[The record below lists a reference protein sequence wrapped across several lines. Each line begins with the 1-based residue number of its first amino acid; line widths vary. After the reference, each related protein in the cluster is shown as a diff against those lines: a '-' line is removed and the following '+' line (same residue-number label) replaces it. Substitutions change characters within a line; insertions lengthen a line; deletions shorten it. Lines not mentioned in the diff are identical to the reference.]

1 MDGDK
6 INRNEIQCKM
16 IKLFNTLSKRVE
28 VFKPIDEIVK
38 IYCCG
43 VTVYDL
49 CHLGH
54 ARSYIVWDILRRF
67 LIYSDYKVKYVQ
79 NFTDI
84 DDKILKRAKEENSS
98 MKEVSE
104 KNIIEFHKDMDALG
118 IMRPDSMP
126 RATNHICNICSFI
139 TILEDKGY
147 AYSQDGDVYYSVFK
161 NKNYGKLSNQN
172 IKEQNINQQG
182 RMTNDENTK
191 KLNPQDFALWKKAK
205 DDEPYFDSPWGK
217 GRPGWHIECS
227 AMVKDELG
235 DTIDIHLGGSDLI
248 FPHHE
253 NEIAQSEAAN
263 GKKLANYWLHNGM
276 VNVNGQKMSKS
287 LKNFK
292 TIRELIKSGI
302 SPMALRYFVM
312 TVNYR
317 KPLDFTDESLKGAS
331 EAWKNINMA
340 LSFLDITKGSFVSN
354 GKDELIEEKYK
365 EIVNLDLSQKKLK
378 FAEAL
383 SNDLNTAGAIAIIYD
398 LTKPLKNFLNQYQR
412 VEGFEIKLNEQFFL
426 LENLKILEELTE
438 VLGLKK
444 EDLVIE
450 NKMKEEEISSL
461 INERLEAK
469 KEKNYAKADKIRT
482 FLREKGIELI
492 DQSSEITTWI
502 RG

>member
-1 MDGDK
+1 
-6 INRNEIQCKM
+6 M
-16 IKLFNTLSKRVE
+16 IKFYNTLTKNIE
-28 VFKPIDEIVK
+28 VFKPINDEVK

-54 ARSYIVWDILRRF
+54 ARSYIAWDVLRRF
-67 LIYSDYKVKYVQ
+67 LIYSKYKVRYVQ

-126 RATNHICNICSFI
+126 KATNHICNICSFI
-139 TILEDKGY
+139 TILEEKGY
-147 AYSQDGDVYYSVFK
+147 AYSKDGDVYYSVFK
-161 NKNYGKLSNQN
+161 NKSYGKLSNQK
-172 IKEQNINQQG
+172 IQEQNINQQG
-182 RMTNDENTK
+182 RMNKDENNK
-191 KLNPQDFALWKKAK
+191 KINPQDFALWKKAK
-205 DDEPYFDSPWGK
+205 DDEPSFDSPWGK

-235 DTIDIHLGGSDLI
+235 ETIDIHLGGSDLI

-253 NEIAQSEAAN
+253 NEIAQSESAN

-302 SPMALRYFVM
+302 SPMTLRYFVL

-317 KPLDFTDESLKGAS
+317 KPLDFTEESLKSAA
-331 EAWKNINMA
+331 EAWKNINLA
-340 LSFLDITKGSFVSN
+340 LSLVEISQESTISFN
-354 GKDELIEEKYK
+354 QNEQNELIEEKYRETVYD
-365 EIVNLDLSQKKLK
+365 EISQKKQK
-378 FAEAL
+378 FVDSL
-383 SNDLNTAGAIAIIYD
+383 SNDLNTAGAIAIIYE
-398 LTKPLKNFLNQYQR
+398 LAKPLKNFINQLQRLNN
-412 VEGFEIKLNEQFFL
+412 VEINSNKKFFL
-426 LENLKILEELTE
+426 FENFITLKELTE

-444 EDLVIE
+444 EVALID
-450 NKMKEEEISSL
+450 NKIDEEQILSL

-469 KEKNYAKADKIRT
+469 KIKNYEKADNIRN
-482 FLREKGIELI
+482 FLKGKGIELI
-492 DQSSEITTWI
+492 DQSPEKTTWI
-502 RG
+502 KI

>member
-1 MDGDK
+1 
-6 INRNEIQCKM
+6 M
-16 IKLFNTLSKRVE
+16 IKLFNTLSKKVE
-28 VFKPIDEIVK
+28 LFEPIDDVVK

-54 ARSYIVWDILRRF
+54 ARSYIAWDILRRF

-98 MKEVSE
+98 MKAVSD

-139 TILEDKGY
+139 TILENKGF
-147 AYSQDGDVYYSVFK
+147 AYSRDGDVYYSVFK
-161 NKNYGKLSNQN
+161 NNNYGKLSNQN
-172 IKEQNINQQG
+172 IREQNINQQG

-263 GKKLANYWLHNGM
+263 DKKLANYWLHNGM

-292 TIRELIKSGI
+292 TIRELTNSGI
-302 SPMALRYFVM
+302 SPMTLRYFVM

-317 KPLDFTDESLKGAS
+317 KPLDFTEEALKSAA
-331 EAWKNINMA
+331 EAWKNINIA
-340 LSFLDITKGSFVSN
+340 LSFIDITKGTFISIDKNEF
-354 GKDELIEEKYK
+354 IEEKYK
-365 EIVNLDLSQKKLK
+365 ETINYELSRKKLK
-378 FAEAL
+378 FTEAL
-383 SNDLNTAGAIAIIYD
+383 GNDLNTAGAIAIIYD
-398 LTKPLKNFLNQYQR
+398 LAKPLKNFLNQFQR
-412 VEGFEIKLNEQFFL
+412 VESFEINLNEKFYL
-426 LENLKILEELTE
+426 LENFKTLEELTE

-444 EDLVIE
+444 EDAVIE
-450 NKMKEEEISSL
+450 SAINEEEIVLL
-461 INERLEAK
+461 IDERLEAK
-469 KEKNYAKADKIRT
+469 KKKNYAKADEIRNS
-482 FLREKGIELI
+482 LKAKGIELI
-492 DQSSEITTWI
+492 DQSAEITTWI
-502 RG
+502 RI

>member
-1 MDGDK
+1 
-6 INRNEIQCKM
+6 M

-28 VFKPIDEIVK
+28 VFKPIDDVVK

-54 ARSYIVWDILRRF
+54 ARSYIAWDVLRRF

-84 DDKILKRAKEENSS
+84 DDKILKRAKEESSS
-98 MKEVSE
+98 MKKVSE
-104 KNIIEFHKDMDALG
+104 KNIIEFHKDMDSLG

-147 AYSQDGDVYYSVFK
+147 AYSKDGDVYYSVFK

-172 IKEQNINQQG
+172 INEQNINQQG
-182 RMTNDENTK
+182 RMANDENSK

-205 DDEPYFDSPWGK
+205 DDEPFFDSPWGK

-292 TIRELIKSGI
+292 TIRELI
-302 SPMALRYFVM
+302 
-312 TVNYR
+312 
-317 KPLDFTDESLKGAS
+317 
-331 EAWKNINMA
+331 
-340 LSFLDITKGSFVSN
+340 
-354 GKDELIEEKYK
+354 
-365 EIVNLDLSQKKLK
+365 
-378 FAEAL
+378 
-383 SNDLNTAGAIAIIYD
+383 
-398 LTKPLKNFLNQYQR
+398 
-412 VEGFEIKLNEQFFL
+412 
-426 LENLKILEELTE
+426 
-438 VLGLKK
+438 
-444 EDLVIE
+444 
-450 NKMKEEEISSL
+450 
-461 INERLEAK
+461 
-469 KEKNYAKADKIRT
+469 
-482 FLREKGIELI
+482 
-492 DQSSEITTWI
+492 
-502 RG
+502 

>member
-1 MDGDK
+1 
-6 INRNEIQCKM
+6 M
-16 IKLFNTLSKRVE
+16 IKFFNTLSKNIE
-28 VFKPIDEIVK
+28 VFKPIDEVVK

-54 ARSYIVWDILRRF
+54 ARSYIAWDVLRRF

-84 DDKILKRAKEENSS
+84 DDKILKRAREENCS
-98 MKEVSE
+98 MKKVSE
-104 KNIIEFHKDMDALG
+104 KNIIEFHKDMDVLG

-126 RATNHICNICSFI
+126 KATNHICNICSFI
-139 TILEDKGY
+139 KVLEDKGFAY
-147 AYSQDGDVYYSVFK
+147 ARGGDVYYSVLK

-172 IKEQNINQQG
+172 IQEQNINQQG
-182 RMTNDENTK
+182 RMTNEEKTK

-205 DDEPYFDSPWGK
+205 ENEPAFNSPWGK

-302 SPMALRYFVM
+302 SPMTLRYFVM

-317 KPLDFTDESLKGAS
+317 KPLDFTEEALRSAS
-331 EAWKNINMA
+331 EAWKNINIA
-340 LSFLDITKGSFVSN
+340 LSFMDITKGAFISIDKYVS
-354 GKDELIEEKYK
+354 IEEKYK
-365 EIVNLDLSQKKLK
+365 ETINFELTQKKLK
-378 FAEAL
+378 FSDAL
-383 SNDLNTAGAIAIIYD
+383 GNDLNTAGAIAIIYD
-398 LTKPLKNFLNQYQR
+398 LAKPLKNFLNQLQR
-412 VEGFEIKLNEQFFL
+412 VESFAINLNEKFFL
-426 LENLKILEELTE
+426 VENFKTLQELSE

-444 EDLVIE
+444 EDQIIE
-450 NKMKEEEISSL
+450 KKIEEKEISLL
-461 INERLEAK
+461 INERLKAK
-469 KEKNYAKADKIRT
+469 KEKNYAKADEIRN
-482 FLREKGIELI
+482 LLKEKGIELI
-492 DQSSEITTWI
+492 DQSKEITTWI
-502 RG
+502 RI

>member
-1 MDGDK
+1 
-6 INRNEIQCKM
+6 M
-16 IKLFNTLSKRVE
+16 IKFYNTLTKNIE
-28 VFKPIDEIVK
+28 VFKPINDEVK

-54 ARSYIVWDILRRF
+54 ARSYIAWDVLRRF
-67 LIYSDYKVKYVQ
+67 LIYSKYKVRYVQ

-84 DDKILKRAKEENSS
+84 DDKILKRAKEKNSS

-126 RATNHICNICSFI
+126 KATNHICNICSFI
-139 TILEDKGY
+139 TILEEKGY
-147 AYSQDGDVYYSVFK
+147 AYSRDGDVYYSVFK
-161 NKNYGKLSNQN
+161 NKSYGKLSNQK
-172 IKEQNINQQG
+172 IQEQNINQQG
-182 RMTNDENTK
+182 RMNKDENNK
-191 KLNPQDFALWKKAK
+191 KINPQDFALWKKAK
-205 DDEPYFDSPWGK
+205 DDEPSYDSPWGK

-235 DTIDIHLGGSDLI
+235 ETIDIHLGGSDLI

-253 NEIAQSEAAN
+253 NEIAQSESAN

-302 SPMALRYFVM
+302 SPMTLRYFVL

-317 KPLDFTDESLKGAS
+317 KPLDFTEESLKSAA
-331 EAWKNINMA
+331 EAWKNINLA
-340 LSFLDITKGSFVSN
+340 LSLIEISKESTISFN
-354 GKDELIEEKYK
+354 QNEQNELIEEKYRETVYD
-365 EIVNLDLSQKKLK
+365 EISQKKQK
-378 FAEAL
+378 FVDSL
-383 SNDLNTAGAIAIIYD
+383 SNDLNTAGAIAIIYE
-398 LTKPLKNFLNQYQR
+398 LAKPLKNFINQLQRLNN
-412 VEGFEIKLNEQFFL
+412 VEINSNKKFFL
-426 LENLKILEELTE
+426 FENFITLKELTE

-444 EDLVIE
+444 EVALID
-450 NKMKEEEISSL
+450 NKIDEEQILSL

-469 KEKNYAKADKIRT
+469 KIKNYEKADNIRN
-482 FLREKGIELI
+482 FLKGKGIELI
-492 DQSSEITTWI
+492 DQSPEKTTWI
-502 RG
+502 KI

>member
-1 MDGDK
+1 
-6 INRNEIQCKM
+6 M
-16 IKLFNTLSKRVE
+16 IKFYNTLTKSIE
-28 VFKPIDEIVK
+28 VFKPINDEVK

-54 ARSYIVWDILRRF
+54 ARSYIAWDVLRRF
-67 LIYSDYKVKYVQ
+67 LIYSKYKVRYVQ

-84 DDKILKRAKEENSS
+84 DDKILRRAKEENSS
-98 MKEVSE
+98 MKKVSE

-139 TILEDKGY
+139 TILEEKGY
-147 AYSQDGDVYYSVFK
+147 AYSKDGDVYYSVEK

-172 IKEQNINQQG
+172 IQEQNINQQG
-182 RMTNDENTK
+182 RMTNDENSK
-191 KLNPQDFALWKKAK
+191 KITPQDFALWKKAK
-205 DDEPYFDSPWGK
+205 NDEPYFNSPWGK

-287 LKNFK
+287 LRNFK
-292 TIRELIKSGI
+292 TIRELTKSGI
-302 SPMALRYFVM
+302 SPMSLRYFVL

-317 KPLDFTDESLKGAS
+317 KPLDFTEEALKSAS
-331 EAWKNINMA
+331 EAWRNINTA
-340 LSFLDITKGSFVSN
+340 LSLVDITKDTYISFALN
-354 GKDELIEEKYK
+354 EQEELIEQKYK
-365 EIVNLDLSQKKLK
+365 EKVQDEISQKKFK

-383 SNDLNTAGAIAIIYD
+383 SNDLNTAGAIAIIYE
-398 LTKPLKNFLNQYQR
+398 LAKPLKNFINQFQRLNNL
-412 VEGFEIKLNEQFFL
+412 EITLNEKFFL
-426 LENLKILEELTE
+426 ISNFKILKELSE

-444 EDLVIE
+444 EEILI
-450 NKMKEEEISSL
+450 KSRIKEEEILSL
-461 INERLEAK
+461 INERLGAK
-469 KEKNYAKADKIRT
+469 KIKNYAKADDIRN
-482 FLREKGIELI
+482 LLKEKGIELI
-492 DQSSEITTWI
+492 DQSPEKTTWI
-502 RG
+502 RI

>member
-1 MDGDK
+1 
-6 INRNEIQCKM
+6 M
-16 IKLFNTLSKRVE
+16 IKFYNTLTKSIE
-28 VFKPIDEIVK
+28 VFKPINDEVK

-54 ARSYIVWDILRRF
+54 ARSYIAWDVLRRF
-67 LIYSDYKVKYVQ
+67 LIYSKYKVRYVQ

-84 DDKILKRAKEENSS
+84 DDKILRRAKEENSS
-98 MKEVSE
+98 MKKVSE

-139 TILEDKGY
+139 TILEEKGY
-147 AYSQDGDVYYSVFK
+147 AYSKDGDVYYSVEK

-172 IKEQNINQQG
+172 IQEQNINQQG
-182 RMTNDENTK
+182 RMNNDENSK
-191 KLNPQDFALWKKAK
+191 KITPQDFALWKKAK
-205 DDEPYFDSPWGK
+205 NDEPYFNSPWGK

-287 LKNFK
+287 LRNFK
-292 TIRELIKSGI
+292 TIRELTKSGI
-302 SPMALRYFVM
+302 SPMSLRYFVL

-317 KPLDFTDESLKGAS
+317 KPLDFTEEALKSAS
-331 EAWKNINMA
+331 EAWRNINTA
-340 LSFLDITKGSFVSN
+340 LSLVDITKDTYISFALN
-354 GKDELIEEKYK
+354 EQEELIEQKYK
-365 EIVNLDLSQKKLK
+365 EKVQDEISQKKFK

-383 SNDLNTAGAIAIIYD
+383 SNDLNTAGAIAIIYE
-398 LTKPLKNFLNQYQR
+398 LAKPLKNFINQFQRLNNL
-412 VEGFEIKLNEQFFL
+412 EITLNEKFFL
-426 LENLKILEELTE
+426 ISNFKILKELSE

-444 EDLVIE
+444 EEILI
-450 NKMKEEEISSL
+450 KSRIKEEEILSL
-461 INERLEAK
+461 INERLGAK
-469 KEKNYAKADKIRT
+469 KIKNYAKADDIRN
-482 FLREKGIELI
+482 LLKEKGIELI
-492 DQSSEITTWI
+492 DQSPEKTTWI
-502 RG
+502 RI

>member
-1 MDGDK
+1 
-6 INRNEIQCKM
+6 M
-16 IKLFNTLSKRVE
+16 IKLFNTLSKKVE
-28 VFKPIDEIVK
+28 LFEPIDDVVK

-54 ARSYIVWDILRRF
+54 ARSYIAWDILRRF

-98 MKEVSE
+98 MKAVSD

-139 TILEDKGY
+139 TILENKGF
-147 AYSQDGDVYYSVFK
+147 AYSRDGDVYYSVFK
-161 NKNYGKLSNQN
+161 NNNYGKLSNQN
-172 IKEQNINQQG
+172 IREQNINQQG

-263 GKKLANYWLHNGM
+263 DKKLANYWLHNGM

-292 TIRELIKSGI
+292 TIRELTNSGI
-302 SPMALRYFVM
+302 SPMTLRYFVM

-317 KPLDFTDESLKGAS
+317 KPLDFTEEALKSAE
-331 EAWKNINMA
+331 EAWKNINIA
-340 LSFLDITKGSFVSN
+340 LSFIDITKATFISIDKNEF
-354 GKDELIEEKYK
+354 IEEKYK
-365 EIVNLDLSQKKLK
+365 ETINYELSRKKLK
-378 FAEAL
+378 FTEAL
-383 SNDLNTAGAIAIIYD
+383 GNDLNTAGAIAIIYD
-398 LTKPLKNFLNQYQR
+398 LAKPLKNFLNQFQR
-412 VEGFEIKLNEQFFL
+412 VESFEINLNEKFYL
-426 LENLKILEELTE
+426 LENFKTLEELTE

-444 EDLVIE
+444 EVSVIE
-450 NKMKEEEISSL
+450 SAINEEEIVLL
-461 INERLEAK
+461 IDERLEAK
-469 KEKNYAKADKIRT
+469 KKKNYAKADEIRNS
-482 FLREKGIELI
+482 LKAKGIELI
-492 DQSSEITTWI
+492 DQSAEITTWI
-502 RG
+502 RI

>member
-1 MDGDK
+1 
-6 INRNEIQCKM
+6 M
-16 IKLFNTLSKRVE
+16 IKLFNTLSKQIE
-28 VFKPIDEIVK
+28 VFKPIDDVVK

-67 LIYSDYKVKYVQ
+67 LIYRNYKVRYVQ

-84 DDKILKRAKEENSS
+84 DDKILKRAKEESRS

-104 KNIIEFHKDMDALG
+104 KNIKEFHIDMDSLG

-139 TILEDKGY
+139 TILEEKGY
-147 AYSQDGDVYYSVFK
+147 AYSANGDVYFSVLK
-161 NKNYGKLSNQN
+161 NKDYGKLSNQN

-182 RMTNDENTK
+182 RMTNDENNK
-191 KLNPQDFALWKKAK
+191 KVNPQDFALWKKAK
-205 DDEPYFDSPWGK
+205 DDEPYFNSPWGK

-292 TIRELIKSGI
+292 TIRELIKAGI
-302 SPMALRYFVM
+302 SPMTLRYFVL

-317 KPLDFTDESLKGAS
+317 KPLDFTEDALKSAS
-331 EAWKNINMA
+331 EAWKNINAA
-340 LSFLDITKGSFVSN
+340 LSFEDIRKHNFIDFDKNLTN
-354 GKDELIEEKYK
+354 ELIEEKFK
-365 EIVNLDLSQKKLK
+365 ESLNSEIIQKRQK
-378 FAEAL
+378 FINAL
-383 SNDLNTAGAIAIIYD
+383 NNDLNTAGAIAVIYE
-398 LTKPLKNFLNQYQR
+398 LAKPIKNFINQSQR
-412 VEGFEIKLNEQFFL
+412 IKDIQINPKEIMSLSKKFEILR
-426 LENLKILEELTE
+426 ELTE
-438 VLGLKK
+438 VLGLQK
-444 EDLVIE
+444 EELIKE
-450 NKMKEEEISSL
+450 SKIQEEEIRHL
-461 INERLEAK
+461 INARLKAK
-469 KEKNYAKADKIRT
+469 KEKNFVEADKIRNC
-482 FLREKGIELI
+482 LKEKGIELI
-492 DQSSEITTWI
+492 DQSRELTTWVKI
-502 RG
+502 

>member
-1 MDGDK
+1 
-6 INRNEIQCKM
+6 M
-16 IKLFNTLSKRVE
+16 IKLFNTLSKKVE
-28 VFKPIDEIVK
+28 VFKPIDDVVK

-54 ARSYIVWDILRRF
+54 ARSYIAWDILRRF

-84 DDKILKRAKEENSS
+84 DDKILRRAKEDNSS

-139 TILEDKGY
+139 TILENKGY
-147 AYSQDGDVYYSVFK
+147 AYSRDGDVYYSVLK
-161 NKNYGKLSNQN
+161 NKNYGILSNQN
-172 IKEQNINQQG
+172 IQEQNINQQG
-182 RMTNDENTK
+182 RMTNDENNK
-191 KLNPQDFALWKKAK
+191 KLNPQDFALWKRAK
-205 DDEPYFDSPWGK
+205 DDEPYFNSPWGK

-302 SPMALRYFVM
+302 SPMTLRYFVM

-317 KPLDFTDESLKGAS
+317 KPIDFTEEALKSAS
-331 EAWKNINMA
+331 EAWKNINIA
-340 LSFLDITKGSFVSN
+340 LSFVDII
-354 GKDELIEEKYK
+354 KDAFISIDKDKLIEEKYK
-365 EIVNLDLSQKKLK
+365 DVINLELSQKKLK
-378 FAEAL
+378 FSEAL
-383 SNDLNTAGAIAIIYD
+383 GNDLNTAGAIAIIYD
-398 LTKPLKNFLNQYQR
+398 LAKPLKNFVNQFQR
-412 VEGFEIKLNEQFFL
+412 IEGFEIKLNDKFFL
-426 LENLKILEELTE
+426 LEYFKTLQELTE

-444 EDLVIE
+444 ENIIIE
-450 NKMKEEEISSL
+450 SEIKEEEISSL

-469 KEKNYAKADKIRT
+469 KGKDYEKADKIRN
-482 FLREKGIELI
+482 LLKEKGIELI
-492 DQSSEITTWI
+492 DQSSEITKWI
-502 RG
+502 RC

>member
-1 MDGDK
+1 
-6 INRNEIQCKM
+6 M
-16 IKLFNTLSKRVE
+16 IKLFNTLSKTIE
-28 VFKPIDEIVK
+28 VFKPIDDLVK

-54 ARSYIVWDILRRF
+54 ARSYIAWDVLRRF

-84 DDKILKRAKEENSS
+84 DDKILKRAKEDNSS
-98 MKEVSE
+98 MREVSE
-104 KNIIEFHKDMDALG
+104 KNITEFHKDMDALG

-139 TILEDKGY
+139 NILEKKGF
-147 AYSQDGDVYYSVFK
+147 AYSKNGDVYYSVLK
-161 NKNYGKLSNQN
+161 NKDYGKLSNQN
-172 IKEQNINQQG
+172 IQEQNINQQG
-182 RMTNDENTK
+182 RLSNDENSK

-235 DTIDIHLGGSDLI
+235 ETIDIHLGGSDLI

-302 SPMALRYFVM
+302 SPMTLRYFVL

-317 KPLDFTDESLKGAS
+317 KPIDFTEEALKSAS
-331 EAWKNINMA
+331 EAWKNINLA
-340 LSFLDITKGSFVSN
+340 LAYEDIEKSTFIHDSKNQTNELSEEEYLDSVST
-354 GKDELIEEKYK
+354 
-365 EIVNLDLSQKKLK
+365 EIIQKKQK
-378 FAEAL
+378 FIDAL
-383 SNDLNTAGAIAIIYD
+383 NNDLNTASAIAIIYE
-398 LTKPLKNFLNQYQR
+398 LAKPIKNFINQFQR
-412 VEGFEIKLNEQFFL
+412 IKDIEISSREIFL
-426 LENLKILEELTE
+426 LNKRFEMLKELTR
-438 VLGLKK
+438 VLGLEK
-444 EDLVIE
+444 EVII
-450 NKMKEEEISSL
+450 KESSIEDEEIELL
-461 INERLEAK
+461 INERLKAK
-469 KEKNYAKADKIRT
+469 KLKNFVEADNIRN
-482 FLREKGIELI
+482 LLKGKGIELI
-492 DQSSEITTWI
+492 DQSGELTTWI
-502 RG
+502 RV

>member
-1 MDGDK
+1 
-6 INRNEIQCKM
+6 M
-16 IKLFNTLSKRVE
+16 IKLYNTLTKNVE
-28 VFKPIDEIVK
+28 VFKPINDEVK

-54 ARSYIVWDILRRF
+54 ARSYIAWDVLRRF
-67 LIYSDYKVKYVQ
+67 LIYSKYKVRYVQ

-84 DDKILKRAKEENSS
+84 DDKILKRAKEENIS

-104 KNIIEFHKDMDALG
+104 KNIIEFHKDMDSLG

-126 RATNHICNICSFI
+126 KATNHICNICSFI
-139 TILEDKGY
+139 TILEEKGY
-147 AYSQDGDVYYSVFK
+147 AYSKDGDVYYSVFK

-172 IKEQNINQQG
+172 IQEQNINQQG
-182 RMTNDENTK
+182 RMTKDENRK
-191 KLNPQDFALWKKAK
+191 KVNPQDFALWKKAK
-205 DDEPYFDSPWGK
+205 DDEPSFDSPWGK

-235 DTIDIHLGGSDLI
+235 ETIDIHLGGSDLI

-263 GKKLANYWLHNGM
+263 EKKLANYWLHNGM

-302 SPMALRYFVM
+302 SPMTLRYFVL

-317 KPLDFTDESLKGAS
+317 KPLDFTEESLKSAS
-331 EAWKNINMA
+331 EAWKNINIA
-340 LSFLDITKGSFVSN
+340 LSLVDISKRSEISFN
-354 GKDELIEEKYK
+354 LYEQNEFIEKKYK
-365 EIVNLDLSQKKLK
+365 ETVCNEISKKKQK
-378 FAEAL
+378 FTDSL
-383 SNDLNTAGAIAIIYD
+383 SNDLNTAGAIAIIYE
-398 LTKPLKNFLNQYQR
+398 LAKPLKNFINQLQRLNR
-412 VEGFEIKLNEQFFL
+412 VEINSKEKLFL
-426 LENLKILEELTE
+426 LENFKTLKELTE

-444 EDLVIE
+444 EDILIE
-450 NKMKEEEISSL
+450 SKIEEEEILSL

-469 KEKNYAKADKIRT
+469 KIKNYKKADDIRN
-482 FLREKGIELI
+482 LLKEKGIELI
-492 DQSSEITTWI
+492 DQSSEKTTWI
-502 RG
+502 KI

>member
-1 MDGDK
+1 
-6 INRNEIQCKM
+6 M
-16 IKLFNTLSKRVE
+16 IKFYNTLTKSIE
-28 VFKPIDEIVK
+28 VFKPINDEVK

-54 ARSYIVWDILRRF
+54 ARSYIAWDVLRRF
-67 LIYSDYKVKYVQ
+67 LIYSKYKVRYVQ

-84 DDKILKRAKEENSS
+84 DDKILRRAKEENSS
-98 MKEVSE
+98 MKKVSE

-139 TILEDKGY
+139 TILEEKGY
-147 AYSQDGDVYYSVFK
+147 AYSKDGDVYYSVAK

-172 IKEQNINQQG
+172 IQEQNINQQG
-182 RMTNDENTK
+182 RMTNDENSK
-191 KLNPQDFALWKKAK
+191 KITPQDFALWKKAK
-205 DDEPYFDSPWGK
+205 NDEPYFNSPWGK

-287 LKNFK
+287 LRNFK
-292 TIRELIKSGI
+292 TIRELTKSGI
-302 SPMALRYFVM
+302 SPMSLRYFVL

-317 KPLDFTDESLKGAS
+317 KPLDFTEEALKSAS
-331 EAWKNINMA
+331 EAWRNINTA
-340 LSFLDITKGSFVSN
+340 LSLVDITKDTYISFALN
-354 GKDELIEEKYK
+354 EQEELIEQKYK
-365 EIVNLDLSQKKLK
+365 EKVQDEISQKKFK

-383 SNDLNTAGAIAIIYD
+383 SNDLNTAGAIAIIYE
-398 LTKPLKNFLNQYQR
+398 LAKPLKNFINQFQRLNNL
-412 VEGFEIKLNEQFFL
+412 EITLNEKFFL
-426 LENLKILEELTE
+426 ISNFKILKELSE

-444 EDLVIE
+444 EEILI
-450 NKMKEEEISSL
+450 KSRIKEEEILSL
-461 INERLEAK
+461 INERLGAK
-469 KEKNYAKADKIRT
+469 KIKNYAKADDIRN
-482 FLREKGIELI
+482 LLKEKGIELI
-492 DQSSEITTWI
+492 DQSPEKTTWI
-502 RG
+502 RI

>member
-1 MDGDK
+1 
-6 INRNEIQCKM
+6 M
-16 IKLFNTLSKRVE
+16 IKLFNTLSKKVE
-28 VFKPIDEIVK
+28 VFKPIDDVVK

-54 ARSYIVWDILRRF
+54 ARSYIAWDVLRRF
-67 LIYSDYKVKYVQ
+67 LIYSDFKVKYVQ

-84 DDKILKRAKEENSS
+84 DDKILKRAKEESSS

-104 KNIIEFHKDMDALG
+104 KNIIEFHKDMDSLG

-147 AYSQDGDVYYSVFK
+147 AYSRDGDVYYSVFK

-172 IKEQNINQQG
+172 IQEQNINQQG
-182 RMTNDENTK
+182 RMDSEENNK

-205 DDEPYFDSPWGK
+205 DDEPFFDSPWGK

-302 SPMALRYFVM
+302 SPMTLRYFVL

-317 KPLDFTDESLKGAS
+317 KPLDFTEESLKSAS
-331 EAWKNINMA
+331 EGWKNINTA
-340 LSFLDITKGSFVSN
+340 LALEEITKDSILSINKKLENEF
-354 GKDELIEEKYK
+354 IEEIYK
-365 EIVNLDLSQKKLK
+365 KNINNELNIKKLK
-378 FAEAL
+378 FIEAL
-383 SNDLNTAGAIAIIYD
+383 NNDLNTAAAVAIIYE
-398 LTKPLKNFLNQYQR
+398 LARPLKNFINQFQR
-412 VEGFEIKLNEQFFL
+412 INNLEINLNEKFSLHQSFKML
-426 LENLKILEELTE
+426 QELTG

-444 EDLVIE
+444 EERI
-450 NKMKEEEISSL
+450 KESTIQEDEIKYL
-461 INERLEAK
+461 INERLKAK
-469 KEKNYAKADKIRT
+469 KKKDFAEADKIRN
-482 FLREKGIELI
+482 LLKEKGIELI
-492 DQSSEITTWI
+492 DQSQEITTWLKI
-502 RG
+502 

>member
-1 MDGDK
+1 
-6 INRNEIQCKM
+6 M
-16 IKLFNTLSKRVE
+16 IKFYNTLTKNIE
-28 VFKPIDEIVK
+28 VFKPINDEVK

-54 ARSYIVWDILRRF
+54 ARSYIAWDVLRRF
-67 LIYSDYKVKYVQ
+67 LIYSKYKVRYVQ

-84 DDKILKRAKEENSS
+84 DDKILKRAKEKNSS

-104 KNIIEFHKDMDALG
+104 ENIIEFHKDMDALG

-126 RATNHICNICSFI
+126 KATNHICNICSFI
-139 TILEDKGY
+139 TILEEKGY
-147 AYSQDGDVYYSVFK
+147 AYSRDGDVYYSVFK
-161 NKNYGKLSNQN
+161 NKSYGKLSNQK
-172 IKEQNINQQG
+172 IQEQNINQQG
-182 RMTNDENTK
+182 RMNKDENNK
-191 KLNPQDFALWKKAK
+191 KINPQDFALWKKAK
-205 DDEPYFDSPWGK
+205 DDEPSFDSPWGK

-235 DTIDIHLGGSDLI
+235 ETIDIHLGGSDLI

-253 NEIAQSEAAN
+253 NEIAQSESAN

-302 SPMALRYFVM
+302 SPMTLRYFVL

-317 KPLDFTDESLKGAS
+317 KPLDFTEESLKSAA
-331 EAWKNINMA
+331 EAWKNINLA
-340 LSFLDITKGSFVSN
+340 LSLVEISKESTISFN
-354 GKDELIEEKYK
+354 QNEQNELIEEKYRETVYD
-365 EIVNLDLSQKKLK
+365 EISQKKQK
-378 FAEAL
+378 FVDSL
-383 SNDLNTAGAIAIIYD
+383 SNDLNTAGAIAIIYE
-398 LTKPLKNFLNQYQR
+398 LAKPLKNFINQLQRLNN
-412 VEGFEIKLNEQFFL
+412 VEINSNKKLFLFEHFIT
-426 LENLKILEELTE
+426 LKELTE

-444 EDLVIE
+444 EVALID
-450 NKMKEEEISSL
+450 NKIDEEQILSL

-469 KEKNYAKADKIRT
+469 KIKNYEKADNIRN
-482 FLREKGIELI
+482 FLKGKGIELI
-492 DQSSEITTWI
+492 DQSPEKTTWI
-502 RG
+502 KI

>member
-1 MDGDK
+1 
-6 INRNEIQCKM
+6 M
-16 IKLFNTLSKRVE
+16 IKIFNTLTKSIE
-28 VFKPIDEIVK
+28 VFKPIDDVVK

-54 ARSYIVWDILRRF
+54 ARSYIVWDVLRRF

-104 KNIIEFHKDMDALG
+104 KNITEFHKDMDTLG

-139 TILEDKGY
+139 SLLEDKGY
-147 AYSQDGDVYYSVFK
+147 AYSRDGDVYYSVLK
-161 NKNYGKLSNQN
+161 NKDYGKLSNQK

-182 RMTNDENTK
+182 RMTNDENSK
-191 KLNPQDFALWKKAK
+191 KINPQDFALWKKAK

-235 DTIDIHLGGSDLI
+235 ETIDIHLGGSDLI

-263 GKKLANYWLHNGM
+263 DKKLANYWLHNGM

-292 TIRELIKSGI
+292 TIRELVNSGI
-302 SPMALRYFVM
+302 SPMTLRYFVL

-317 KPLDFTDESLKGAS
+317 KPLDFTEEALKSACES
-331 EAWKNINMA
+331 WKNINTA
-340 LSFLDITKGSFVSN
+340 LGFEDIQ
-354 GKDELIEEKYK
+354 KDTFNSSEINKLNELIEEKYK
-365 EIVNLDLSQKKLK
+365 EKVNLEINQKKQK
-378 FAEAL
+378 FIDAL
-383 SNDLNTAGAIAIIYD
+383 NNDLNTAGAIAIIYE
-398 LTKPLKNFLNQYQR
+398 LAKPLKNFINQFHRIKNFEFNLND
-412 VEGFEIKLNEQFFL
+412 KFL
-426 LENLKILEELTE
+426 LYKKLEILKELTA

-444 EDLVIE
+444 EIIR
-450 NKMKEEEISSL
+450 KESDIKEDEIKIYIS
-461 INERLEAK
+461 ERLKAK
-469 KEKNYAKADKIRT
+469 KEKNYKEADKIRR
-482 FLREKGIELI
+482 FLKDKGIELI
-492 DQSSEITTWI
+492 DQSPELTTWI
-502 RG
+502 RI

>member
-1 MDGDK
+1 
-6 INRNEIQCKM
+6 M
-16 IKLFNTLSKRVE
+16 IKLFNTLSNKVE
-28 VFKPIDEIVK
+28 VFKPIDDVVK

-54 ARSYIVWDILRRF
+54 ARSYIAWDILRRF
-67 LIYSDYKVKYVQ
+67 LIYSELKVKYVQ

-84 DDKILKRAKEENSS
+84 DDKILLRAKEENIS
-98 MKEVSE
+98 MKAVSE

-139 TILEDKGY
+139 TILENKGY
-147 AYSQDGDVYYSVFK
+147 AYSRDGDVYYSVFK

-172 IKEQNINQQG
+172 IQEQNINQQG
-182 RMTNDENTK
+182 RMASDENTK

-205 DDEPYFDSPWGK
+205 NDEPYFDSPWGK

-302 SPMALRYFVM
+302 SPMTLRYFVM
-312 TVNYR
+312 TINYR
-317 KPLDFTDESLKGAS
+317 KPLDFTEEALRSAS
-331 EAWKNINMA
+331 EAWKNINIA
-340 LSFLDITKGSFVSN
+340 LSFMDITKGAFIFSN
-354 GKDELIEEKYK
+354 KHETIEEKYK
-365 EIVNLDLSQKKLK
+365 KTISFELSQKKLK
-378 FAEAL
+378 FSEAMG
-383 SNDLNTAGAIAIIYD
+383 NDLNTAGAIAIIYD
-398 LTKPLKNFLNQYQR
+398 LAKPLKNFLNQFQR
-412 VEGFEIKLNEQFFL
+412 LENFEIDRNEKFL
-426 LENLKILEELTE
+426 LLEKFKMLEELTD

-450 NKMKEEEISSL
+450 NKIKEEEIISL

-469 KEKNYAKADKIRT
+469 KGKNYVKADEIRN
-482 FLREKGIELI
+482 LLKGKGIELI
-492 DQSSEITTWI
+492 DQSKEITKWI
-502 RG
+502 RI

>member
-1 MDGDK
+1 
-6 INRNEIQCKM
+6 M
-16 IKLFNTLSKRVE
+16 IKFYNTLTKNIE
-28 VFKPIDEIVK
+28 VFKPINDEVK

-54 ARSYIVWDILRRF
+54 ARSYIAWDVLRRF
-67 LIYSDYKVKYVQ
+67 LIYSKYKVRYVQ

-84 DDKILKRAKEENSS
+84 DDKILKRAKEKNSS

-126 RATNHICNICSFI
+126 KATNHICNICSFI
-139 TILEDKGY
+139 TILEEKGY
-147 AYSQDGDVYYSVFK
+147 AYSKDGDVYYSVFK
-161 NKNYGKLSNQN
+161 NKSYGKLSNQK
-172 IKEQNINQQG
+172 IQEQNINQQG
-182 RMTNDENTK
+182 RMNKDENNK
-191 KLNPQDFALWKKAK
+191 KINPQDFALWKKAK
-205 DDEPYFDSPWGK
+205 DDEPSFDSPWGK

-235 DTIDIHLGGSDLI
+235 ETIDIHLGGSDLI

-253 NEIAQSEAAN
+253 NEIAQSESAN

-302 SPMALRYFVM
+302 SPMTLRYFVL

-317 KPLDFTDESLKGAS
+317 KPLDFTEESLKSAA
-331 EAWKNINMA
+331 EAWKNINLA
-340 LSFLDITKGSFVSN
+340 LSLIEISKKSTISFN
-354 GKDELIEEKYK
+354 QNEQNELIEEKYRETVYD
-365 EIVNLDLSQKKLK
+365 EISQKKQK
-378 FAEAL
+378 FVDFL
-383 SNDLNTAGAIAIIYD
+383 SNDLNTAGAIAIIYE
-398 LTKPLKNFLNQYQR
+398 LAKPLKNFINQLQRLNN
-412 VEGFEIKLNEQFFL
+412 VEINSNKKFFL
-426 LENLKILEELTE
+426 FENFITLKELTE

-444 EDLVIE
+444 EVALID
-450 NKMKEEEISSL
+450 NKIDEEQILSL

-469 KEKNYAKADKIRT
+469 KIKNYEKADNIRN
-482 FLREKGIELI
+482 FLKGKGIELI
-492 DQSSEITTWI
+492 DQSPEKTTWI
-502 RG
+502 KI

>member
-1 MDGDK
+1 
-6 INRNEIQCKM
+6 M
-16 IKLFNTLSKRVE
+16 IKFYNTLTKNIE
-28 VFKPIDEIVK
+28 VFKPINDEVK

-54 ARSYIVWDILRRF
+54 ARSYIAWDVLRRF
-67 LIYSDYKVKYVQ
+67 LIYSKYKVRYVQ

-84 DDKILKRAKEENSS
+84 DDKILKRAKEKKSS

-126 RATNHICNICSFI
+126 KATNHICNICSFI
-139 TILEDKGY
+139 TILEEKGY
-147 AYSQDGDVYYSVFK
+147 AYSKDGDVYYSVFK
-161 NKNYGKLSNQN
+161 NKSYGKLSNQK
-172 IKEQNINQQG
+172 IQEQNINQQG
-182 RMTNDENTK
+182 RMNKDVNNK
-191 KLNPQDFALWKKAK
+191 KINPQDFALWKKAK
-205 DDEPYFDSPWGK
+205 DDEPSFDSPWGK

-235 DTIDIHLGGSDLI
+235 ETIDIHLGGSDLI

-253 NEIAQSEAAN
+253 NEIAQSESAN

-302 SPMALRYFVM
+302 SPMTLRYFVL

-317 KPLDFTDESLKGAS
+317 KPLDFTEESLKSAA
-331 EAWKNINMA
+331 EAWKNINLA
-340 LSFLDITKGSFVSN
+340 LSLIEISKESTISFN
-354 GKDELIEEKYK
+354 QNEQNELIEEKYRETVYD
-365 EIVNLDLSQKKLK
+365 EISQKKQK
-378 FAEAL
+378 FVDSL
-383 SNDLNTAGAIAIIYD
+383 SNDLNTAGAIAIIYE
-398 LTKPLKNFLNQYQR
+398 LAKPLKNFINQLQRLNN
-412 VEGFEIKLNEQFFL
+412 VEINSNKKFFL
-426 LENLKILEELTE
+426 FENFITLKELTE

-444 EDLVIE
+444 EFALID
-450 NKMKEEEISSL
+450 NKIDEEQILSL

-469 KEKNYAKADKIRT
+469 KIKNYEKADNIRN
-482 FLREKGIELI
+482 LLKGKGIELI
-492 DQSSEITTWI
+492 DQSPENTTWI
-502 RG
+502 RI